1 LSRLVA
7 LTGTKNC
14 VGLLSRLMTPPET
27 KEDFLS
33 RVKSPPG
40 TKSMSSTYYLRLLP
54 LRDPS
59 PSSLPLPHPLPS
71 SLSLPLLAFAG
82 TAGRRAAA
90 QARATASPRGRGP
103 VRPRAG
109 AGHQAPAQAG
119 AQRPAPARGTRGNC
133 FKVPAGALGGQE
145 AGKRVPGAGGGHNE
159 LPPPRASFLFFFV
172 CDFDVESICDVN
184 QINLICCELISCIVD

>member
-1 LSRLVA
+1 MRLA
-7 LTGTKNC
+7 LIISTAH
-14 VGLLSRLMTPPET
+14 LLSLISL
-27 KEDFLS
+27 FLFS
-33 RVKSPPG
+33 LQIS
-40 TKSMSSTYYLRLLP
+40 RLLP

-71 SLSLPLLAFAG
+71 SLSLPPLAFAG

-109 AGHQAPAQAG
+109 AGHRAPAQAG
-119 AQRPAPARGTRGNC
+119 ARRARLRLRLWRAQRPAPARGTRGNC